1 MFGSKKEMTR
11 MRTRLFTIAV
21 LAALALGKVG
31 DILGNH
37 DGNGGF

>member
-1 MFGSKKEMTR
+1 MKA
-11 MRTRLFTIAV
+11 RLITIAV
-21 LAALALGKVG
+21 LAALLVGSIG